1 MELVVFLC
9 AGRNMPSRPCGIC
22 SGSLHD
28 YWHAPLAALGRSQF
42 RLDVQCTSVDGVVHE
57 EKSPLVECA
66 PHVRWQDEARSDETD
81 TAGEGWPLQL
91 LVCPVPRAGVTL
103 SLSLVQCSKDAAVQE
118 EPLGVGS
125 FSFEVPSAL
134 LQGSAEC
141 DGMRQRKCVEL
152 SVPKGGG
159 REGGVAGS
167 KQGKEEYAGGCG
179 WKQGLQPPQ
188 PDDLVVGLDG
198 KCPTT
203 IDLWLVWRF
212 PGTVGR
218 VLKDVPLV
226 RPDENVAWGALAR
239 RRPRRNQHTSLVRA
253 TLPPFPAGTKNAKAW
268 GEEEEEAVLQI
279 FGGAGMLGSS
289 RTRSQK
295 GSGEQSSLQAV
306 DHLSYVDAP
315 VWRRRNGEVLVGR
328 DVLPHVGMRVNI
340 SRQVRSL
347 SLFFFGMMSDGTQA
361 EAAAATPTPLPIPLE
376 SPDT

>member
-1 MELVVFLC
+1 MEPELVVFLC

-42 RLDVQCTSVDGVVHE
+42 RVDVQCTSVDGVVHGG
-57 EKSPLVECA
+57 KSPLVECA
-66 PHVRWQDEARSDETD
+66 PHVRWQDEARSDDTD

-118 EPLGVGS
+118 EQLGVGS

-134 LQGSAEC
+134 LQGSAGC

-152 SVPKGGG
+152 SVPKGGR

-167 KQGKEEYAGGCG
+167 RQGKEEDAGG

-188 PDDLVVGLDG
+188 PHDLVVGLDG

-218 VLKDVPLV
+218 VLKDVPLA
-226 RPDENVAWGALAR
+226 RPDGNVAWGALAR
-239 RRPRRNQHTSLVRA
+239 RRPRRKQDTKLVRA
-253 TLPPFPAGTKNAKAW
+253 TLPPFPAGTNDAKAW

-289 RTRSQK
+289 RTQSHR

-328 DVLPHVGMRVNI
+328 DVLPHVGMRVKI

-347 SLFFFGMMSDGTQA
+347 FLFFFGMMSDGTKA
-361 EAAAATPTPLPIPLE
+361 EAAAVTPTPRPKLLE
-376 SPDT
+376 SPET